1 MSSLRVTPQ
10 LAAATARRFLG
21 IQSKELFEVQQQI
34 SSGVRIQRPSDDPTA
49 VRRSLIQ
56 RDRLER
62 IDAQV
67 TSLTHVQSRLEQF
80 HVQLREAGSLIL
92 RARNVALSA
101 QQATDPAETQVLA
114 AELDGVLI
122 QLDSVANSS
131 DEQGY
136 LFAGTALNVR
146 PFPNVFASENQT
158 AYAGTGDPTELLL
171 AGGVRRLALL
181 PGDQVFQPIRRE
193 ATELVGN
200 ATGATTAGGPDTIVG
215 FREVIVRHT
224 LTTFGGVSGVQA
236 GTSSAGRDTL
246 IGPTGVHS
254 LQIVDTSGTGAGG
267 TVSLNG
273 GDPVPFTSAHTDL
286 RVTGPG
292 GEAVSLNT
300 TSIQAGFSGTVQLT
314 AAGTISLDGGV
325 TTVPLNFGSN
335 EALVDSR
342 DGTVVHLD
350 LSGVR
355 RTGTD
360 FLEAPGTSDVFSAV
374 RNLRD
379 DLLNTRGL
387 TNSDRSSALERRLT
401 DLDRV
406 HDHVLDVLGVQAVSL
421 EQIERL
427 KVRSEDLAHA
437 EELALS
443 ETVSTDFTA
452 AVLRLRELQ
461 SVQEFT
467 MAVVGRLLT
476 PNLLNFLQ

>member
-1 MSSLRVTPQ
+1 MSSFRVTQ
-10 LAAATARRFLG
+10 HLAAATARRFLG
-21 IQSKELFEVQQQI
+21 EQSNELFRVQQQI
-34 SSGVRIQRPSDDPTA
+34 SSGVRIQRPADDPVA

-62 IDAQV
+62 INAQV
-67 TSLTHVQSRLEQF
+67 TSLTHVQSRLEQS

-101 QQATDPAETQVLA
+101 QQATDPAEIQVLA
-114 AELDGVLI
+114 AELNGVLE

-131 DEQGY
+131 DETGY
-136 LFAGTALNVR
+136 LFAGTALQVR
-146 PFPNVFASENQT
+146 PFPDVLSSDGQT
-158 AYAGTGDPTELLL
+158 HYAGTGDPTELLL
-171 AGGVRRLALL
+171 AGDIRRLALQ
-181 PGDQVFQPIRRE
+181 PGNHVFQPIRRE
-193 ATELVGN
+193 ATVLVGN
-200 ATGATTAGGPDTIVG
+200 ATGAASAGGPDTGIG
-215 FREVIVRHT
+215 FRDLVVRHT
-224 LTTFGGVSGVQA
+224 LTTFDGVSGVQA
-236 GTSSAGRDTL
+236 GTSSASKDTI
-246 IGPTGVHS
+246 IGATGTHS

-267 TVSLNG
+267 TVALNG
-273 GDPVPFTSAHTDL
+273 GDPVPFTSADTDL

-292 GEAVSLNT
+292 GESVYLNT
-300 TSIQAGFSGTVQLT
+300 TSIQTGFSGTVQLT
-314 AAGTISLDGGV
+314 GTGTISLDGGASA
-325 TTVPLNFGSN
+325 VPVNFGSN
-335 EALVDSR
+335 ELLVDSR
-342 DGTVVHLD
+342 DGSVVHLD

-360 FLEAPGTSDVFSAV
+360 YLEFTGTGDVFAAV

-387 TNSDRSSALERRLT
+387 SSSDRSGALERRLG

-406 HDHVLDVLGVQAVSL
+406 HDHVLDVIGVQSVSL

-427 KVRSEDLAHA
+427 RIRSEDLGLA

-461 SVQEFT
+461 TVQEFT
-467 MAVVGRLLT
+467 MAAVGRLLT